1 MLQSSHRLLALEV
14 MQRNRPIGHGIFA
27 RAYSSVRLLIRRFVD
42 ANSTRLE
49 RAVRWSAAPMALP
62 EESVS
67 SIVLIELCI
76 RNTDVRSP
84 NQRIDNAPRRE
95 LRGLTADGGQIGNF

>member
-1 MLQSSHRLLALEV
+1 
-14 MQRNRPIGHGIFA
+14 
-27 RAYSSVRLLIRRFVD
+27 
-42 ANSTRLE
+42 
-49 RAVRWSAAPMALP
+49 MALP